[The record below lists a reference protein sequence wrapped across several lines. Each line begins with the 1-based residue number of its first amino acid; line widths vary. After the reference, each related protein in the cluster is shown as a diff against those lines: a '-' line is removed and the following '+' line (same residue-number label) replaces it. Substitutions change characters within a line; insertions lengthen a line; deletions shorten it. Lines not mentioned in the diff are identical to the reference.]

1 MQEFYERL
9 VKDKLK
15 KYVYAKDFIVSAKA
29 QVEELETKKQSKL
42 TSTYGTAP
50 LFGGGSSQEDKL
62 ININA
67 KIEMLSKNVSNN
79 KKIVRDVEYGMEGL
93 SDECRNI
100 TLAIYGQKQSWDKID
115 KLKAEYHYSKT
126 RLYEIAKDGLEHI
139 SLRLYGDA

>member
-1 MQEFYERL
+1 MQELYERL

-15 KYVYAKDFIVSAKA
+15 KYVYAKDFIKNAES
-29 QVEELETKKQSKL
+29 QVEELETKKQGKL

-67 KIEMLSKNVSNN
+67 KIEMLSKNISNN

-93 SDECRNI
+93 SDECRDI
-100 TLAIYGQKQSWDKID
+100 TLTIYGQKQGWNKID
-115 KLKAEYHYSKT
+115 KLKEEYHYSKT
-126 RLYEIAKDGLEHI
+126 RLYEIAKDGMEHI
-139 SLRLYGDA
+139 SFRLYGDA

>member
-1 MQEFYERL
+1 MQELYERL

-15 KYVYAKDFIVSAKA
+15 KYVYAKDFIKNAVN

-67 KIEMLSKNVSNN
+67 KIEMLSKNINNN

-93 SDECRNI
+93 SDECRDI
-100 TLAIYGQKQSWDKID
+100 TLTIYGQKQGWNKID
-115 KLKAEYHYSKT
+115 KLKEEYHYSKT
-126 RLYEIAKDGLEHI
+126 RLYEIAKDGMEHI
-139 SLRLYGDA
+139 SFRLYGDA